1 MATSMSLDDLVVL
14 NDEIASL
21 VRAGVPL
28 ELGLSSWGGDLSGPL
43 RKTAATLGESVSQGR
58 SLSDALADESLE
70 IPPTYRAVVAAGLRS
85 GRLPAALESLTETAR
100 HVHQLRNAVVLA
112 MIYPLLL
119 VTLAYALFVLLLTVV
134 LPAFVAVYEA
144 NPPGY
149 LLALQRV
156 GQFATASIPI
166 PLTGLGIPLA
176 LVPPLALWSA
186 AVVWWLR
193 SQQAM
198 VLSPGRRVACGAWLP
213 LAGRIIGRARAASLA
228 EIFGLLIDHDVPLPR
243 RCGWRQLARMI
254 RCWLAMRPRWQ
265 AESKLASSPP
275 PETLQSAGLPPVL
288 ALLISTG
295 ARQQTLVSLARHVAG
310 NGRRRVEQDIAWL
323 RDWLPVGLIVTIG
336 TAIGVVYCLT
346 FFVPFS
352 HLMQAFSESM
362 GTSLPFGHET
372 ISLLRRRSPGPAG
385 NR

>member
-58 SLSDALADESLE
+58 SLSDALADESLD

-149 LLALQRV
+149 LVALQRV

-176 LVPPLALWSA
+176 LVPPLALWGV

-198 VLSPGRRVACGAWLP
+198 VLSPGRAGGLWRWLP

-228 EIFGLLIDHDVPLPR
+228 EIFGLLIDHDVPLPEAVR
-243 RCGWRQLARMI
+243 LAATCTNDPLLARN
-254 RCWLAMRPRWQ
+254 A
-265 AESKLASSPP
+265 AAVASRIEAGELPSP
-275 PETLQSAGLPPVL
+275 EALQSAGLPPVL

-352 HLMQAFSESM
+352 QLMQAFGESM
-362 GTSLPFGHET
+362 GTSMRIRP
-372 ISLLRRRSPGPAG
+372 
-385 NR
+385 

>member
-28 ELGLSSWGGDLSGPL
+28 ELGLTSWGGDLSGPL

-58 SLSDALADESLE
+58 SLSDALADESLDL
-70 IPPTYRAVVAAGLRS
+70 PPTYRAVVAAGLRS

-119 VTLAYALFVLLLTVV
+119 VTLAYALFVLLLSVV
-134 LPAFVAVYEA
+134 LPSLVAVYEA

-149 LLALQRV
+149 LVALQRV
-156 GQFATASIPI
+156 GQLVTTSIPI
-166 PLTGLGIPLA
+166 PLTGLGFPLA
-176 LVPPLALWSA
+176 LLPPLALWGA
-186 AVVWWLR
+186 VVVWWLR

-198 VLSPGRRVACGAWLP
+198 VLSPGRAGSLWRWLP
-213 LAGRIIGRARAASLA
+213 LAGRIVGRARAASLA
-228 EIFGLLIDHDVPLPR
+228 EIFGLLIDHDVPLPDALR
-243 RCGWRQLARMI
+243 LAATCTNDSR
-254 RCWLAMRPRWQ
+254 LADSAGAAALRIEAGEMPTSEALQ
-265 AESKLASSPP
+265 A
-275 PETLQSAGLPPVL
+275 AGLPPVL

-295 ARQQTLVSLARHVAG
+295 ARQQTLVSLARHVAE
-310 NGRRRVEQDIAWL
+310 NDRRRVEQEIAWL
-323 RDWLPVGLIVTIG
+323 RDWLPIWLIVTIG

-352 HLMQAFSESM
+352 QLMQVFSESTGASM
-362 GTSLPFGHET
+362 RIRP
-372 ISLLRRRSPGPAG
+372 
-385 NR
+385 